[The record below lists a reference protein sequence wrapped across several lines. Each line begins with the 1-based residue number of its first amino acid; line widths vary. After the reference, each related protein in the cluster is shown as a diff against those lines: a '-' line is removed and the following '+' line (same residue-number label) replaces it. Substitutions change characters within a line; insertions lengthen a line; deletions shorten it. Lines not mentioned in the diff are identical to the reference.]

1 MAKDDIF
8 IVTCYTKG
16 LLRKQWLF
24 FVLLCK
30 RYDVILV

>member
-1 MAKDDIF
+1 MYALCINCLRFTDRS
-8 IVTCYTKG
+8 
-16 LLRKQWLF
+16 LRKQWLF